1 MRPGDR
7 DGPVVAATRSR
18 SSSRRVVS
26 AYHGTASRRRGPRY
40 AAPVTLLL
48 LALAIASEVT
58 ATVSL
63 KLSDGF
69 SKLIPSIVV
78 VIGYG
83 AAFYFLSQALT
94 RGMAIGVAYG
104 IWSAVGVAAIAII
117 GVLFLDERLTL
128 VQIGGIGLVI
138 LGVLA
143 LELGGAH

>member
-1 MRPGDR
+1 M
-7 DGPVVAATRSR
+7 
-18 SSSRRVVS
+18 
-26 AYHGTASRRRGPRY
+26 
-40 AAPVTLLL
+40 LL

-63 KLSDGF
+63 KISDGF
-69 SKLIPSIVV
+69 SKLVPSIIV

-83 AAFYFLSQALT
+83 AAFYFLSQALK

-143 LELGGAH
+143 LELGGVH

>member
-1 MRPGDR
+1 M
-7 DGPVVAATRSR
+7 
-18 SSSRRVVS
+18 
-26 AYHGTASRRRGPRY
+26 
-40 AAPVTLLL
+40 
-48 LALAIASEVT
+48 AIASEVT

-63 KLSDGF
+63 KISEGF
-69 SKLIPSIVV
+69 SKLVPSIIV

-83 AAFYFLSQALT
+83 AAFYFLSQALK

-104 IWSAVGVAAIAII
+104 VWSAVGVAAIAVI
-117 GVLFLDERLTL
+117 GVLFLDERLTA